1 MLLIVA
7 TIRRRMPSFSNWTRK
22 ALKLDIPSEPN
33 PAHLALQRKEL
44 AMYTPPAFRD
54 DDQQSLRA
62 TIRAARLANFV
73 TATTEGP
80 LATPLPLYL
89 DESEG
94 EHGVIYG
101 HLAKAN
107 PQWRVP
113 PLGDG
118 LAIFMGP
125 DAYVT
130 PSWYATKQET
140 GKVVP
145 TWNYVAV
152 HAYGPVEFFTDPG
165 RLLQV
170 VSRLTDLHEGE
181 RPSPWTVSD
190 APADFIQ
197 AQLRGIVGL
206 RMPIARLEGKRKM
219 SQNRA
224 AADRAGVASGLAASA
239 RASDRD
245 AARLIPR
252 EDLLAGSA

>member
-1 MLLIVA
+1 
-7 TIRRRMPSFSNWTRK
+7 
-22 ALKLDIPSEPN
+22 
-33 PAHLALQRKEL
+33 
-44 AMYTPPAFRD
+44 MYVPPAFRD
-54 DDQQSLRA
+54 DDRESLRA

-73 TATTEGP
+73 TATADGL

-101 HLAKAN
+101 HLARAN
-107 PQWRVP
+107 PQCRVP

-130 PSWYATKQET
+130 PAWYAAKQET

-152 HAYGPVEFFTDPG
+152 HACGPVEFFDDAG
-165 RLLQV
+165 RLLEA
-170 VSRLTDLHEGE
+170 VSRLTELHEHG
-181 RPSPWTVSD
+181 RAAPWAVSD
-190 APADFIQ
+190 APADFVR

-206 RMPIARLEGKRKM
+206 RMPITRLEGKRKM
-219 SQNRA
+219 SQNRN
-224 AADRAGVASGLAASA
+224 AADRAGVAAGLAASE
-239 RASDRD
+239 RASEREV
-245 AARLIPR
+245 AALIP
-252 EDLLAGSA
+252 S